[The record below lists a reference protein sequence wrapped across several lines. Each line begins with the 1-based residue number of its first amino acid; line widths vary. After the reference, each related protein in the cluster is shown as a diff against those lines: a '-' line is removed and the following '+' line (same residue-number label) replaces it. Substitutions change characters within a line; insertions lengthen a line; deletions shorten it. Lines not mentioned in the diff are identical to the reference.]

1 MTKNGDR
8 REIPINQTLRGV
20 LSNIP
25 RRLDSPFVFVNEG
38 GKRYGDVK
46 KSFHAACR
54 RAGIKDFRFHDLRHT
69 FASQL
74 IMAGV
79 DITTVKALLGHKT
92 LTMTLRYSHLAP
104 SHATNA
110 LSVLDEALTGSQR
123 YKNYTIEQKKG
134 LSRYD

>member
-69 FASQL
+69 YTTNARK
-74 IMAGV
+74 AGV
-79 DITTVKALLGHKT
+79 EMTVIMKLTGHKT
-92 LTMTLRYSHLAP
+92 LSMFNRYNTVDQEDAVDAMKRLDQF
-104 SHATNA
+104 
-110 LSVLDEALTGSQR
+110 LSSQKSLESSNQFQTGSFLV
-123 YKNYTIEQKKG
+123 E
-134 LSRYD
+134 